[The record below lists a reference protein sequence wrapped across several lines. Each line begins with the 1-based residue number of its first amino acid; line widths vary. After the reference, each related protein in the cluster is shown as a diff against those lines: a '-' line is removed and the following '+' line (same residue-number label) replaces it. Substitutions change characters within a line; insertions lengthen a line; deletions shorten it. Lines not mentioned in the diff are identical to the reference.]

1 MNTLESMEEIDREI
15 ILVRAFEELSNVEAA
30 EVLGIS
36 QNGASNRFVRAMT
49 RLKRELERIPGF
61 SI

>member
-15 ILVRAFEELSNVEAA
+15 ILVRALEELSNVEAA